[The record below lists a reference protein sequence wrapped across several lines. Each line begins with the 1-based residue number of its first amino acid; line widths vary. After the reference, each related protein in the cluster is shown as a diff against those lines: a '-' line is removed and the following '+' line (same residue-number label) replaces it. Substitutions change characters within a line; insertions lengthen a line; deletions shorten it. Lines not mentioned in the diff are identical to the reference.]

1 MSAAAA
7 FASRTAAS
15 LETWPAIGL
24 WPHPT
29 PVQSLDRLRLALGGG
44 PRLLIKRDD
53 TIGFGFG
60 GNKVRKLDV
69 VAAAA
74 LRAGSD
80 TLITVGGLQSN
91 HARATAFT
99 AARLAMRAILV
110 LNGKAPEQITGNL
123 LLSTLAGA
131 EIRYVATREE
141 RQPEMDRIAGQLTA
155 EGGRP
160 FVIPLGASTPVGA
173 LAIARALGELLTQMA
188 PPDVIFH
195 ASSSGGT
202 QAGLVA
208 GCALAGIDTRVI
220 GISADES
227 SATLATTVRAILRGL
242 ADIVGSGPA
251 GTGAEGRIDVDDEYV
266 GGGYAIPT
274 AASREALALVAQS
287 EAILLDPTYT
297 AKAMAGLIEYVRE
310 GRIGADETVLFWHTG
325 GQPALFA

>member
-1 MSAAAA
+1 MSAAAV
-7 FASRTAAS
+7 FASRTAVA

-24 WPHPT
+24 WPQAT
-29 PVQSLDRLRLALGGG
+29 PVQALDRLRIALGGG

-80 TLITVGGLQSN
+80 TLITAGGLQSN

-99 AARLAMRAILV
+99 AARLGMRAILV
-110 LNGKAPEQITGNL
+110 LNGKAPEHVTGNL
-123 LLSTLAGA
+123 RLSTLVGA
-131 EIRYVATREE
+131 EIRYVGTRDD
-141 RQPEMDRIAGQLTA
+141 RQLEMERIAADLAA
-155 EGGRP
+155 EGRRP

-173 LAIARALGELLTQMA
+173 LAIARAIGELLTQTA

-208 GCALAGIDTRVI
+208 GCALAGVETRVI

-227 SATLATTVRAILRGL
+227 SAALAHTIRGILRGV
-242 ADIVGSGPA
+242 AEIVGVGPV
-251 GTGAEGRIDVDDEYV
+251 GTGAEGRIEVDDDYV
-266 GGGYAIPT
+266 GGGYGIPT
-274 AASREALALVAQS
+274 TASREAFELVARS

-297 AKAMAGLIEYVRE
+297 AKAMSGLIEYVRD